1 MALNPFFL
9 QGSKSEQHLVQ
20 DLINETIQMHGIEFI
35 YMPRIFVNT
44 KTVLR
49 EVTTSKFD
57 RAFPIEGYIES
68 YEGFD
73 SGYNMLTKFGVRS
86 TAEMKVLISQVRYK
100 EYITPLLT
108 GVTGLSKDPTRPL
121 EGDLLWFPLRDIL
134 FEIKYVDDVHNFYQ
148 LQENYTYQLTLEP
161 FEYEDE
167 EIDTGLTAVDDDFET
182 AGYNV
187 TMTLVAAGTTATAV
201 TSLESGAVYKI
212 DMITGGTGYTN
223 APRVQISPP
232 IGAGR
237 TAQAVAI
244 TSTTGTRNFTS
255 LMVDKIEITDPGAGY
270 TATPTVQF
278 LPDDGKG
285 SGATASA
292 GIGTIGSVGIVTL
305 TAPGQQYSVAPTV
318 TFTAAPTGG
327 QTAIAT
333 AFINTTTRVVSD
345 IQVTNS
351 GYGYTVAPTITIGT
365 GSTVGVGTFLYGEMI
380 TGASSLTTARV
391 SKWDKPTGTLLA
403 RNLSD
408 NFSVGETIY
417 TNAGAAYILNSI
429 DYDDDDVVNTGD
441 EIEVY
446 ADTSILDFTE
456 QNPFGEV

>member
-9 QGSKSEQHLVQ
+9 QGSKSEQNLVQ
-20 DLINETIQMHGIEFI
+20 DLINETISMHGIEFI

-73 SGYNMLTKFGVRS
+73 SGYNLLTKFGVRS
-86 TAEMKVLISQVRYK
+86 TAEMKVLISQVRYS
-100 EYITPLLT
+100 EYIQPLLT

-121 EGDLLWFPLRDIL
+121 EGDLVYFPLRDIL

-167 EIDTGLTAVDDDFET
+167 EINTGVDVVDDDFET

-187 TMTLVAAGTTATAV
+187 TMKLVAAGSTATAV
-201 TSLESGAVYKI
+201 TSLESGAIFKI
-212 DMITGGTGYTN
+212 DMITGGSGYTN

-237 TAQAVAI
+237 TATAVAI
-244 TSTTGTRNFTS
+244 TSTTGTRNFQS
-255 LMVDKIEITDPGAGY
+255 LLVDYVEITDPGAGY
-270 TATPTVQF
+270 TSTPTVQF
-278 LPDDGKG
+278 LPDDGQG
-285 SGATASA
+285 GGATATA

-305 TAPGQQYSVAPTV
+305 TSGGQQYSIPPTV
-318 TFTAAPTGG
+318 TFTAAPAGG

-333 AFINTTTRVVSD
+333 AFINTTTKIVSD

-351 GYGYTVAPTITIGT
+351 GYGYTVAPTITIGAASTT
-365 GSTVGVGTFLYGEMI
+365 GSGTFLYGEMI
-380 TGASSLTTARV
+380 TGASSLTTAFV
-391 SKWDKPTGTLLA
+391 TKWNKPDGILLA

-408 NFSVGETIY
+408 NFAVGETIY
-417 TNAGAAYILNSI
+417 TNKGAAYILNSI

-456 QNPFGEV
+456 KNPFGEV

>member
-9 QGSKSEQHLVQ
+9 QGSKSEQNLVQ
-20 DLINETIQMHGIEFI
+20 DLINETISMHGIEFI

-73 SGYNMLTKFGVRS
+73 SGYNLLTKFGVRS
-86 TAEMKVLISQVRYK
+86 TAEMKVVISQVRYA
-100 EYITPLLT
+100 EYIQPLLQD
-108 GVTGLSKDPTRPL
+108 VTGLSKDPTRPL

-148 LQENYTYQLTLEP
+148 LQENYTYLLTLEP

-167 EIDTGLTAVDDDFET
+167 QINTGLNEVDDDFQT

-187 TMTLVAAGTTATAV
+187 TMKLSGAGTTATAV
-201 TSLESGAVYKI
+201 TSLESGAIFKI
-212 DMITGGTGYTN
+212 DMISGGGGYTN

-237 TAQAVAI
+237 TATAVAI
-244 TSTTGTRNFTS
+244 TSTTGTRNFQS
-255 LMVDKIEITDPGAGY
+255 LLVDYVEITDPGAGY
-270 TATPTVQF
+270 TSTPTVQF
-278 LPDDGKG
+278 LPDDGQG
-285 SGATASA
+285 SGASAVA
-292 GIGTIGSVGIVTL
+292 GIGTVGSIGAVTL
-305 TAPGQQYSVAPTV
+305 TSGGQQYSVPPTV
-318 TFTAAPTGG
+318 TFTPAPAGG

-345 IQVTNS
+345 IQVTN
-351 GYGYTVAPTITIGT
+351 GGFGYTEAPTITIGA
-365 GSTVGVGTFLYGEMI
+365 GSTVGVGTFFYGDVI
-380 TGASSLTTARV
+380 TGSSSLTTAFV
-391 SKWDKPTGTLLA
+391 TKWDKPTGTLLA

-417 TNAGAAYILNSI
+417 TSTGAAYILNSI

>member
-20 DLINETIQMHGIEFI
+20 DLINETISMHGIEFI

-167 EIDTGLTAVDDDFET
+167 EINTGLTAVDDDFET

-187 TMTLVAAGTTATAV
+187 TMTLVALGTTATAV
-201 TSLESGAVYKI
+201 TSLESGAIFKI
-212 DMITGGTGYTN
+212 DMITGGSGYTN

-232 IGAGR
+232 IGVGR
-237 TAQAVAI
+237 TATAVAI
-244 TSTTGTRNFTS
+244 TSTTGTRNFQS
-255 LMVDKIEITDPGAGY
+255 LLVDYIEITDPGAGY
-270 TATPTVQF
+270 TSTPTVQF
-278 LPDDGKG
+278 LPDDGQG
-285 SGATASA
+285 GGATATA

-305 TAPGQQYSVAPTV
+305 TSGGQQYSVPPTV
-318 TFTAAPTGG
+318 TFTAAPAGG

-345 IQVTNS
+345 IEVTNS
-351 GYGYTVAPTITIGT
+351 GYGYTVAPTITIGV

-380 TGASSLTTARV
+380 TGASSLTTAFV
-391 SKWDKPTGTLLA
+391 TKWDKPTGTLLA

-408 NFSVGETIY
+408 NFAVGETIY
-417 TNAGAAYILNSI
+417 TSKGAAYILNSI

-456 QNPFGEV
+456 KNPFGEV

>member
-9 QGSKSEQHLVQ
+9 QGSKSEQNLVQ
-20 DLINETIQMHGIEFI
+20 DLINETISMHGIEFI

-73 SGYNMLTKFGVRS
+73 SGYNLLTKFGVRS
-86 TAEMKVLISQVRYK
+86 TAEMKVVISQVRYA
-100 EYITPLLT
+100 EYIQPLLQD
-108 GVTGLSKDPTRPL
+108 VTGLSKDPTRPL

-148 LQENYTYQLTLEP
+148 LQENYTYLLTLEP

-167 EIDTGLTAVDDDFET
+167 QINTGLNDVDDDFKT

-187 TMTLVAAGTTATAV
+187 TMKLSGAGSTATAV
-201 TSLESGAVYKI
+201 TSLESGAIFKI
-212 DMITGGTGYTN
+212 DMIDGGGGYTN

-237 TAQAVAI
+237 TATAVAI
-244 TSTTGTRNFTS
+244 TSTTGTRNFQS
-255 LMVDKIEITDPGAGY
+255 LLVDYVEITDPGAGY
-270 TATPTVQF
+270 TSTPTVQF
-278 LPDDGKG
+278 LPDDGQG
-285 SGATASA
+285 SGASAIA
-292 GIGTIGSVGIVTL
+292 GIGTVGSIGVITL
-305 TAPGQQYSVAPTV
+305 TSGGQQYSVPPTV
-318 TFTAAPTGG
+318 TFTPAPAGG

-333 AFINTTTRVVSD
+333 AFINSTTRVVSD

-351 GYGYTVAPTITIGT
+351 GFGYTVAPTITIGA
-365 GSTVGVGTFLYGEMI
+365 GSSVGVGTFFYGDVI
-380 TGASSLTTARV
+380 TGSSSLTTAFV
-391 SKWDKPTGTLLA
+391 TKWDKPTGTLLA

-417 TNAGAAYILNSI
+417 TSTGAAYILNSI

>member
-1 MALNPFFL
+1 
-9 QGSKSEQHLVQ
+9 
-20 DLINETIQMHGIEFI
+20 
-35 YMPRIFVNT
+35 
-44 KTVLR
+44 
-49 EVTTSKFD
+49 
-57 RAFPIEGYIES
+57 
-68 YEGFD
+68 
-73 SGYNMLTKFGVRS
+73 
-86 TAEMKVLISQVRYK
+86 
-100 EYITPLLT
+100 LL
-108 GVTGLSKDPTRPL
+108 
-121 EGDLLWFPLRDIL
+121 
-134 FEIKYVDDVHNFYQ
+134 
-148 LQENYTYQLTLEP
+148 
-161 FEYEDE
+161 
-167 EIDTGLTAVDDDFET
+167 
-182 AGYNV
+182 
-187 TMTLVAAGTTATAV
+187 
-201 TSLESGAVYKI
+201 
-212 DMITGGTGYTN
+212 
-223 APRVQISPP
+223 
-232 IGAGR
+232 
-237 TAQAVAI
+237 
-244 TSTTGTRNFTS
+244 
-255 LMVDKIEITDPGAGY
+255 VDKIEITDPGAGY

-305 TAPGQQYSVAPTV
+305 TSAGQQYSVAPTV

-391 SKWDKPTGTLLA
+391 TKWDKPTGTLLA

>member
-9 QGSKSEQHLVQ
+9 QGSKGEQNLVQ
-20 DLINETIQMHGIEFI
+20 DLINETIQIHGIEFI

-44 KTVLR
+44 KTILR
-49 EVTTSKFD
+49 EVTSSKFD

-73 SGYNMLTKFGVRS
+73 SGYNLLTKFGVRS

-100 EYITPLLT
+100 EYIEPLLT

-121 EGDLLWFPLRDIL
+121 EGDLVYFPLRDIL

-148 LQENYTYQLTLEP
+148 LQENYTFQLSLEP

-167 EIDTGLTAVDDDFET
+167 VIDTGLDAVDDDFET

-187 TMTLVAAGTTATAV
+187 TMTLTSAGSTATAV
-201 TSLESGAVYKI
+201 TSLESGAIFKI
-212 DMITGGTGYTN
+212 DMITKGSGYTN

-244 TSTTGTRNFTS
+244 TSTTGTSNFRS
-255 LMVDKIEITDPGAGY
+255 LIVDSIEITDPGAGY
-270 TATPTVQF
+270 TTTPTVQF
-278 LPDDGKG
+278 LPEDGRG
-285 SGATASA
+285 SGATAQA

-305 TAPGQQYSVAPTV
+305 TSGGQQYSSPPTV
-318 TFTAAPTGG
+318 TFTSAPTGG

-333 AFINTTTRVVSD
+333 AFINTTTKVVSD
-345 IQVTNS
+345 IQVTNA
-351 GYGYTVAPTITIGT
+351 GFGYTVAPIITIGAASTT
-365 GSTVGVGTFLYGEMI
+365 GSGTFLYGEMI
-380 TGASSLTTARV
+380 TGADSLTTAFV
-391 SKWDKPTGTLLA
+391 TKWDKPNGVLLA

-408 NFSVGETIY
+408 NFAVGETVFNNKG
-417 TNAGAAYILNSI
+417 TAYILNSI
-429 DYDDDDVVNTGD
+429 NYDDDDVSNTGD
-441 EIEVY
+441 EIESV
-446 ADTSILDFTE
+446 ADSGILDFTE
-456 QNPFGEV
+456 INPFGEI

>member
-121 EGDLLWFPLRDIL
+121 EGDLVWFPLRDIL

-167 EIDTGLTAVDDDFET
+167 EINTGLTAVDDDFET

-187 TMTLVAAGTTATAV
+187 TMKLVALGSTATAV
-201 TSLESGAVYKI
+201 TSLESGAIFKI
-212 DMITGGTGYTN
+212 DMITGGSGYTN

-237 TAQAVAI
+237 TATAVAI
-244 TSTTGTRNFTS
+244 TSTTGTRNFQS
-255 LMVDKIEITDPGAGY
+255 LFVDYVEITDPGAGY
-270 TATPTVQF
+270 TSTPTVQF
-278 LPDDGKG
+278 LPDDGQG
-285 SGATASA
+285 SGATATA

-305 TAPGQQYSVAPTV
+305 TSGGQQYSVAPSV
-318 TFTAAPTGG
+318 TFTAAPAGG

-391 SKWDKPTGTLLA
+391 TKWDKPTGTLLA

>member
-20 DLINETIQMHGIEFI
+20 DLINETISMHGIEFI

-121 EGDLLWFPLRDIL
+121 EGDLVWFPLRDIL

-255 LMVDKIEITDPGAGY
+255 LLVDKIEITDPGAGY

-305 TAPGQQYSVAPTV
+305 TSAGQQYSVAPTV
-318 TFTAAPTGG
+318 TFTAAPAGG

-391 SKWDKPTGTLLA
+391 TKWDKPTGTLLA

>member
-20 DLINETIQMHGIEFI
+20 DLINETISMHGIEFI

-255 LMVDKIEITDPGAGY
+255 LLVDKIEITDPGAGY

-305 TAPGQQYSVAPTV
+305 TSAGQQYSVAPTV
-318 TFTAAPTGG
+318 TFTAAPAGG

-391 SKWDKPTGTLLA
+391 TKWDKPTGTLLA

>member
-9 QGSKSEQHLVQ
+9 QGSKSEQNLVQ
-20 DLINETIQMHGIEFI
+20 DLINETISMHGIEFI

-73 SGYNMLTKFGVRS
+73 SGYNLLTKFGVRS
-86 TAEMKVLISQVRYK
+86 TAEMKVLISQVRYA
-100 EYITPLLT
+100 EYIQPLLQD
-108 GVTGLSKDPTRPL
+108 VTGLSKDPTRPL
-121 EGDLLWFPLRDIL
+121 EGDLVFFPLRDIL

-167 EIDTGLTAVDDDFET
+167 QINTGLNEVDDDFMT

-187 TMTLVAAGTTATAV
+187 TMKLSGAGSTATAV
-201 TSLESGAVYKI
+201 TSLESGAIFKI
-212 DMITGGTGYTN
+212 DMIDGGGGYTN

-237 TAQAVAI
+237 TATAVAI
-244 TSTTGTRNFTS
+244 TSTTGTRNFQS
-255 LMVDKIEITDPGAGY
+255 LLVDYVEITDPGAGY
-270 TATPTVQF
+270 TSTPTVQF
-278 LPDDGKG
+278 LPDDGQG
-285 SGATASA
+285 SGASAIA
-292 GIGTIGSVGIVTL
+292 GIGTVGSIGPITL
-305 TAPGQQYSVAPTV
+305 TSGGQQYSVPPTV
-318 TFTAAPTGG
+318 TFTPAPAGG

-351 GYGYTVAPTITIGT
+351 GFGYTVAPTITIGA
-365 GSTVGVGTFLYGEMI
+365 GSSVGVGTFFYGDVI
-380 TGASSLTTARV
+380 TGSSSLTTAFV
-391 SKWDKPTGTLLA
+391 TKWDKPTGTLLA

-417 TNAGAAYILNSI
+417 ASTGAAYILNSI

>member
-9 QGSKSEQHLVQ
+9 QGSKSEQNLVQ
-20 DLINETIQMHGIEFI
+20 DLINETISMHGIEFI

-73 SGYNMLTKFGVRS
+73 SGYNLLTKFGVRS
-86 TAEMKVLISQVRYK
+86 TAEMKVLISQVRYA
-100 EYITPLLT
+100 EYIQPLLQD
-108 GVTGLSKDPTRPL
+108 VTGLSKDPTRPL
-121 EGDLLWFPLRDIL
+121 EGDLVFFPLRDIL

-167 EIDTGLTAVDDDFET
+167 QINTGLNEVDDDFMT

-187 TMTLVAAGTTATAV
+187 TMKLSGAGSTATAV
-201 TSLESGAVYKI
+201 TSLESGAIFKI
-212 DMITGGTGYTN
+212 DMIDGGGGYTN

-237 TAQAVAI
+237 TATAVAI
-244 TSTTGTRNFTS
+244 TSTTGTRNFQS
-255 LMVDKIEITDPGAGY
+255 LLVDYVEITDPGAGY
-270 TATPTVQF
+270 TSTPTVQF
-278 LPDDGKG
+278 LPDDGQG
-285 SGATASA
+285 SGASAIA
-292 GIGTIGSVGIVTL
+292 GIGTVGSIGPITL
-305 TAPGQQYSVAPTV
+305 TSGGQQYSVPPTV
-318 TFTAAPTGG
+318 TFTPAPAGG

-351 GYGYTVAPTITIGT
+351 GFGYTVAPTVTIGA
-365 GSTVGVGTFLYGEMI
+365 GSTVGVGTFQYGDVI
-380 TGASSLTTARV
+380 TGSSSLTTAFV
-391 SKWDKPTGTLLA
+391 TKWDKPTGTLLA

-417 TNAGAAYILNSI
+417 ASTGAAYILNSI

>member
-9 QGSKSEQHLVQ
+9 QGSKSEQNLVQ
-20 DLINETIQMHGIEFI
+20 DLINETISIHGIEFI

-44 KTVLR
+44 KTILR

-73 SGYNMLTKFGVRS
+73 SGYNLLTKFGVRS
-86 TAEMKVLISQVRYK
+86 TAEMKVVISQVRYA
-100 EYITPLLT
+100 EYIQPLLQD
-108 GVTGLSKDPTRPL
+108 VTGLSKDPTRPL

-148 LQENYTYQLTLEP
+148 LQENYTYLLTLEP

-167 EIDTGLTAVDDDFET
+167 QINTGLNEVDDDFQT

-187 TMTLVAAGTTATAV
+187 TMKLSGAGSTATAV
-201 TSLESGAVYKI
+201 TSLESGAIFKI
-212 DMITGGTGYTN
+212 DMIDGGGGYTN

-237 TAQAVAI
+237 TATAVAI
-244 TSTTGTRNFTS
+244 TSTTGTRNFQS
-255 LMVDKIEITDPGAGY
+255 LLVDYVEITDPGAGY
-270 TATPTVQF
+270 TSTPTVQF
-278 LPDDGKG
+278 LPDDGQG
-285 SGATASA
+285 SGASAIA
-292 GIGTIGSVGIVTL
+292 GIGTVGSIGVITL
-305 TAPGQQYSVAPTV
+305 TSGGQQYSVPPTV
-318 TFTAAPTGG
+318 TFTPAPAGG

-333 AFINTTTRVVSD
+333 AFINSTTRVVSD

-351 GYGYTVAPTITIGT
+351 GFGYTVAPTITIGA
-365 GSTVGVGTFLYGEMI
+365 GSSVGVGTFFYGDVI
-380 TGASSLTTARV
+380 TGSSSLTTAFV
-391 SKWDKPTGTLLA
+391 TKWDKPTGTLLA

-417 TNAGAAYILNSI
+417 TSTGAAYILNSI

-441 EIEVY
+441 EIQTFS
-446 ADTSILDFTE
+446 DTSILDFTE

>member
-9 QGSKSEQHLVQ
+9 QGSKSEQNLVQ
-20 DLINETIQMHGIEFI
+20 DLINETISIHGIEFI

-44 KTVLR
+44 KTILR

-73 SGYNMLTKFGVRS
+73 SGYNLLTKFGVRS

-100 EYITPLLT
+100 EYIQPLLQD
-108 GVTGLSKDPTRPL
+108 VTGLSKDPTRPL
-121 EGDLLWFPLRDIL
+121 EGDLVYFPLRDIL

-167 EIDTGLTAVDDDFET
+167 QINTGLNEVDDDFET

-187 TMTLVAAGTTATAV
+187 TMKLSGAGTTATAV
-201 TSLESGAVYKI
+201 TSLESGAIFKI
-212 DMITGGTGYTN
+212 DMISGGSGYTN

-237 TAQAVAI
+237 TATAVAI
-244 TSTTGTRNFTS
+244 TSTTGTRNFQS
-255 LMVDKIEITDPGAGY
+255 LLVDYVEITDPGAGY
-270 TATPTVQF
+270 TSTPTVQF
-278 LPDDGKG
+278 LPDDGQG
-285 SGATASA
+285 TGASAIA
-292 GIGTIGSVGIVTL
+292 GIGTVGSIGVITL
-305 TAPGQQYSVAPTV
+305 TSGGQQYSVPPTV
-318 TFTAAPTGG
+318 TFTSAPAGG

-351 GYGYTVAPTITIGT
+351 GFGYTVAPTITIGA
-365 GSTVGVGTFLYGEMI
+365 GSTVGVGTFQYGDVI
-380 TGASSLTTARV
+380 TGSSSLTTAFV
-391 SKWDKPTGTLLA
+391 TKWDKPTGTLLA

-408 NFSVGETIY
+408 IFAVGETIY
-417 TNAGAAYILNSI
+417 SSTGAAYILNSI

-441 EIEVY
+441 EIQTFS
-446 ADTSILDFTE
+446 DTSILDFTE